1 MIHALL
7 QQRKLQ
13 EEIFDE
19 QPNFFGKHMPQIADV
34 FLIYKIGTFLIEEI

>member
-13 EEIFDE
+13 KEILDE
-19 QPNFFGKHMPQIADV
+19 QLNFFGKHMPQIADV
-34 FLIYKIGTFLIEEI
+34 FLIYLGRHFLH